1 MNHIEKA
8 REKKDPTEENRIVN
22 RYYGLPKNDNPPYRY
37 LSENE
42 RNETIKKIVEASR
55 TLKKTGAAALIAFL
69 VSIITLY
76 GWGQLPLDQLEKVKG
91 LGMLAV
97 SSASALIGLFLTGAT
112 VLKYFSRGDIKN
124 DLKWHG
130 IAERIVNH
138 TSK

>member
-8 REKKDPTEENRIVN
+8 REKIDPKEANRIVN
-22 RYYGLPKNDNPPYRY
+22 RYYRLPEDDNPPYKY
-37 LSENE
+37 LSKSEHE
-42 RNETIKKIVEASR
+42 ATIKKIVEASR

-97 SSASALIGLFLTGAT
+97 SSASALIGTFLTGTT
-112 VLKYFSRGDIKN
+112 VLKYFSRLDVKN
-124 DLKWHG
+124 NLKWHG